1 MQGFLNINKPSGIS
15 SRTAVDRVVRVV
27 PRGLKVGHA
36 GTLDPLASG
45 VLVVAVGSATRLID
59 RVQQMTKRYR
69 ATFRL
74 GQSSP
79 TEDTEGE
86 ITLLDDAPQP
96 SDEQLAAAG
105 KAFVGEILQRPPIFS
120 ALKVGGRRAYALARK
135 GAEVEL
141 EPRPITVHRLDV
153 VEYRYPEVVLDI
165 ECSSGTYVRSL
176 GRDLAEHL
184 GTAAVMSALV
194 RTSIG
199 SFRIAESCE
208 LGNVSEIR
216 VLKNLQPVAV
226 ALTDLPRLTLTSAAA
241 IEIGHGR
248 RITWEDAPAMD
259 EIAAFDEHG
268 SLIAILARS
277 GENQL
282 KPLRVFTDS
291 AGPRER

>member
-15 SRTAVDRVVRVV
+15 SRTAVDRVVRLV

-45 VLVVAVGSATRLID
+45 VLVVAIGSATRLID
-59 RVQQMTKRYR
+59 RVQQMAKRYR
-69 ATFRL
+69 ATFQL

-96 SDEQLAAAG
+96 TDEQLATAA
-105 KAFVGEILQRPPIFS
+105 KTFVGDILQRPPIFS

-141 EPRPITVHRLDV
+141 EPRPITVHRLNV
-153 VEYRYPEVVLDI
+153 IEYRYPEVVLDI

-176 GRDLAEHL
+176 GRDLAEQL

-194 RTSIG
+194 RTGIG
-199 SFRIAESCE
+199 DFSTTDSCE
-208 LGNVSEIR
+208 LGGLSELQIS
-216 VLKNLQPVAV
+216 KNLQPMAV
-226 ALTDLPRLTLTSAAA
+226 AIANLPRLTLSSAAA

-248 RITWEDAPAMD
+248 RITWEDAPAVD

-268 SLIAILARS
+268 LFFAILACC

-282 KPLRVFTDS
+282 KPLRVFTES

>member
-15 SRTAVDRVVRVV
+15 SRAAVDRVLRLV

-45 VLVVAVGSATRLID
+45 VLVVAIGSATRLID

-69 ATFRL
+69 ATFQL

-96 SDEQLAAAG
+96 SDEQLAAAA
-105 KAFVGEILQRPPIFS
+105 KTFVGDILQRPPIFS

-153 VEYRYPEVVLDI
+153 VEYRYPQVVLDI

-184 GTAAVMSALV
+184 GSAAVMSALV
-194 RTSIG
+194 RTGIG
-199 SFRIAESCE
+199 TFHLEDAWLIHEACASE
-208 LGNVSEIR
+208 LAARLEPPER
-216 VLKNLQPVAV
+216 
-226 ALTDLPRLTLTSAAA
+226 ALGKLPRIILTQLEHEA
-241 IEIGHGR
+241 IVHGR
-248 RITWEDAPAMD
+248 AIVRDTAPSGV
-259 EIAAFDEHG
+259 EIAAFDARDV
-268 SLIAILARS
+268 LIAILTPHDAQ
-277 GENQL
+277 QL
-282 KPLRVFTDS
+282 KPVRVFV
-291 AGPRER
+291 A